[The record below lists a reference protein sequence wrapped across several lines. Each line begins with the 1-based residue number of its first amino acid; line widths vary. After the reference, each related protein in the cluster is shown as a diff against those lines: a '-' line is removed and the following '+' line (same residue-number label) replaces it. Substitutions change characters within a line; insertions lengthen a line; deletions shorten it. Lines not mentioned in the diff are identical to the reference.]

1 MIVAEDEPNRV
12 PGPSATSP
20 TGGVGDGSRTES
32 EELVRLGDG
41 HVSGVESLCVGES
54 Q

>member
-1 MIVAEDEPNRV
+1 MLDKGDQTRFPHV
-12 PGPSATSP
+12 PGPSPPIGGGLESP
-20 TGGVGDGSRTES
+20 LDTE
-32 EELVRLGDG
+32 EVVRLGDG